1 MRTLRSRRGGGNAA
15 NNGSTTTAASSLVIV
30 EDETATETGR
40 SSTSQMT
47 RPREHL
53 QRRAKDKVYADRLAG
68 TARQA
73 LVSVAILYLLQTNTC
88 CILCHLFNDGV
99 CISYYHL

>member
-15 NNGSTTTAASSLVIV
+15 NNGSTTAASSLVIV

-68 TARQA
+68 NARQA
-73 LVSVAILYLLQTNTC
+73 LVSVAILYLLQTKHMLHFMSF
-88 CILCHLFNDGV
+88 I
-99 CISYYHL
+99 

>member
-15 NNGSTTTAASSLVIV
+15 NNGSTTAAASSVVIV
-30 EDETATETGR
+30 EDETANETGR
-40 SSTSQMT
+40 SSSTSQMT

-68 TARQA
+68 SSRQA
-73 LVSVAILYLLQTNTC
+73 LVRVAILYLLQ
-88 CILCHLFNDGV
+88 IKHMLHFMSF
-99 CISYYHL
+99 I

>member
-15 NNGSTTTAASSLVIV
+15 NNGSTTAASSLVIV

-68 TARQA
+68 NARQA
-73 LVSVAILYLLQTNTC
+73 LVSVAFLYCKQNTC
-88 CILCHLFNDGV
+88 CILCHLSN
-99 CISYYHL
+99 

>member
-15 NNGSTTTAASSLVIV
+15 NNGSTTTAASSSLVIV

-40 SSTSQMT
+40 SSSSTSQMT

-68 TARQA
+68 NARQA
-73 LVSVAILYLLQTNTC
+73 LVRVAILYCKQTKQHMLHFMSF
-88 CILCHLFNDGV
+88 I
-99 CISYYHL
+99 

>member
-15 NNGSTTTAASSLVIV
+15 NNGSTTTAALSLVIV
-30 EDETATETGR
+30 EDETATESGR
-40 SSTSQMT
+40 SSSSTSQMT

-68 TARQA
+68 NARQA
-73 LVSVAILYLLQTNTC
+73 LVRVAILYCKQTKQHMLHFMSF
-88 CILCHLFNDGV
+88 I
-99 CISYYHL
+99 

>member
-30 EDETATETGR
+30 EDDTATETGR
-40 SSTSQMT
+40 SSSQTT

-68 TARQA
+68 NARQA
-73 LVSVAILYLLQTNTC
+73 LVSVAILYCKQTKQHM
-88 CILCHLFNDGV
+88 LHLMSF
-99 CISYYHL
+99 I

>member
-15 NNGSTTTAASSLVIV
+15 NNGSTTAASSLVIV

-73 LVSVAILYLLQTNTC
+73 LVRVAILYCKQNTC
-88 CILCHLFNDGV
+88 CILCHLSN
-99 CISYYHL
+99 